1 VKLSRNA
8 QTASGI
14 ALIIVGLYAVHSAWD
29 GAKRPFWLS
38 LLPG

>member
-1 VKLSRNA
+1 MRLTRNA

-14 ALIIVGLYAVHSAWD
+14 ALIIGGLYVVHEAWR
-29 GAKRPFWLS
+29 GKQRPFWLS